1 MTIMSNELLF
11 KIKSL
16 MVLRVVVISVFLGTI
31 IIFKIKSGQIPFI
44 VPVTILI
51 ATTYL
56 LTIIYSVLLKL
67 INNLRFLCYLQL
79 IGDILVETG
88 VIYISGGIE
97 SPFAFLYILSI
108 IASSIILYRRGGY
121 IIASL
126 SSILYGTLVN
136 LEFYNILHPLT
147 FDSSS
152 VNISPI
158 GETVIY
164 TLFLNIS
171 AFFLVA
177 FLSGYLSEKLKRTGE
192 ELEEKSE
199 DLIQL
204 KTFHE
209 SVVTNMGSG
218 LMTADLNGRIVS
230 FNLAAEVIT
239 GYKFYD
245 VRGRYHSEFFNIP
258 LLKGDFNSLTDNPVR
273 MEDIF
278 IRKDGINIHIG
289 MNISPLKDDKNN
301 VRGIICVFQ
310 DLTTI
315 KEMKEKVIKNEKL
328 AAIGRISAGIAHEIR
343 NPLASISGSI
353 QVLKNELFHKTNEPN
368 SRTGQALRD
377 TNIKLMDIILRE
389 TERLNSI
396 ITQFLLYASP
406 YKKNLQMCNIKELI
420 TETITLLKNSKE
432 YPPNLNI
439 EIISKYNGITIN
451 ADPKQIKQVI
461 WNLCLNSIQAMNKDG
476 RMTISVNKKN
486 GNSFYY
492 KPDDEAV
499 EIIIKDTGAGI
510 SEADLQKIFDPF
522 FTTKEE
528 GTGLGLSTVQ
538 KIIEG
543 HNGNINIESKERY
556 GTTVKITLPVT

>member
-1 MTIMSNELLF
+1 MHRELLF

-97 SPFAFLYILSI
+97 SPFAFLFILSI

-353 QVLKNELFHKTNEPN
+353 QVLKDELSLHDP
-368 SRTGQALRD
+368 
-377 TNIKLMDIILRE
+377 NIKLMDIILRE

-396 ITQFLLYASP
+396 ITQFLIYASP
-406 YKKNLQMCNIKELI
+406 YKKNLQTCNIKELI

-432 YPPNLNI
+432 YPSNLNI
-439 EIISKYNGITIN
+439 DTSFKNNGITIN
-451 ADPKQIKQVI
+451 ADSKQIKQVI
-461 WNLCLNSIQAMNKDG
+461 WNLCLNSIQAMNKGG
-476 RMTISVNKKN
+476 RMTISVNPPYPPLVK
-486 GNSFYY
+486 GGEGGFV
-492 KPDDEAV
+492 D
-499 EIIIKDTGAGI
+499 IIIKDTGAGI
-510 SEADLQKIFDPF
+510 SETDLQKIFDPF

-543 HNGNINIESKERY
+543 HNGSINIESKEGY
-556 GTTVKITLPVT
+556 GTAVKITLPTH

>member
-1 MTIMSNELLF
+1 MHRELLF

-97 SPFAFLYILSI
+97 SPFAFLFILSI

-353 QVLKNELFHKTNEPN
+353 QVLKDELSLHDP
-368 SRTGQALRD
+368 
-377 TNIKLMDIILRE
+377 NIKLMDIILRE

-396 ITQFLLYASP
+396 ITQFLIYASP
-406 YKKNLQMCNIKELI
+406 YKKNLQTCNIKELI

-432 YPPNLNI
+432 YPSNLNI
-439 EIISKYNGITIN
+439 DTSFKNNGITIN
-451 ADPKQIKQVI
+451 ADSKQIKQVI
-461 WNLCLNSIQAMNKDG
+461 WNLCLNSIQAMNKGG
-476 RMTISVNKKN
+476 RMTISVNPPYPPLVK
-486 GNSFYY
+486 GGEGGLV
-492 KPDDEAV
+492 D
-499 EIIIKDTGAGI
+499 IIIKDTGAGI
-510 SEADLQKIFDPF
+510 SETDLQKIFDPF

-543 HNGNINIESKERY
+543 HNGSINIESKEGY
-556 GTTVKITLPVT
+556 GTTVKITLPTH

>member
-1 MTIMSNELLF
+1 MSNELLF

-67 INNLRFLCYLQL
+67 IKNLRFLCYLQL

-108 IASSIILYRRGGY
+108 IASSIVLYKRGSY

-126 SSILYGTLVN
+126 SSILYGSIVN

-164 TLFLNIS
+164 TVFLNIS

-230 FNLAAEVIT
+230 FNLAAEGIT
-239 GYKFYD
+239 GYKFDD
-245 VRGRYHSEFFNIP
+245 VRGRYYSEFFNIP

-278 IRKDGINIHIG
+278 IRKDGRKIHLG

-310 DLTTI
+310 DVTTI

-353 QVLKNELFHKTNEPN
+353 QILKDELSLNDP
-368 SRTGQALRD
+368 
-377 TNIKLMDIILRE
+377 NIKLMDIVLRE

-396 ITQFLLYASP
+396 ITQFLIYASP
-406 YKKNLQMCNIKELI
+406 YKKNLQTCNIKELI

-432 YPPNLNI
+432 YPSNLNI
-439 EIISKYNGITIN
+439 DTSFKNNGITISG
-451 ADPKQIKQVI
+451 DPKQIKQVI
-461 WNLCLNSIQAMNKDG
+461 WNLCLNSIQAMNKGG
-476 RMTISVNKKN
+476 RMTISVNPPYPHLVK
-486 GNSFYY
+486 GGERGFV
-492 KPDDEAV
+492 D
-499 EIIIKDTGAGI
+499 IIIKDTGAGI

-543 HNGNINIESKERY
+543 HNGSINIESKEGY
-556 GTTVKITLPVT
+556 GTTVKITLPLNTGI

>member
-1 MTIMSNELLF
+1 MSNELLF

-31 IIFKIKSGQIPFI
+31 ILFQIRSGQLPFI
-44 VPVTILI
+44 LPVTILI
-51 ATTYL
+51 AITYL
-56 LTIIYSVLLKL
+56 LTIIYSLLLKL
-67 INNLRFLCYLQL
+67 IKNLKFLCYLQL
-79 IGDILVETG
+79 TGDLLVESG

-97 SPFAFLYILSI
+97 SPFPFLYILSI
-108 IASSIILYRRGGY
+108 IASSIILYRKGGY

-147 FDSSS
+147 FYSSGTLLPP
-152 VNISPI
+152 V
-158 GETVIY
+158 GEAVFYTV
-164 TLFLNIS
+164 FLNIS
-171 AFFLVA
+171 AFYLVA
-177 FLSGYLSEKLKRTGE
+177 FLSGYLSEKLKKTGE

-199 DLIQL
+199 DLLQL

-209 SVVTNMGSG
+209 SVVKNMGSG

-230 FNLAAEVIT
+230 FNLAAEGIT
-239 GYKFYD
+239 GYKYDD
-245 VRGRYHSEFFNIP
+245 VRGRHYSDFFNLP
-258 LLKGDFNSLTDNPVR
+258 LLSNNFSTLTDSPIR
-273 MEDIF
+273 IEDIF
-278 IRKDGINIHIG
+278 IRKDSRKIHLG

-301 VRGIICVFQ
+301 IRGIIGVFQ

-315 KEMKEKVIKNEKL
+315 KEMKEKVIKSEKL

-353 QVLKNELFHKTNEPN
+353 QVLKDELSLNDP
-368 SRTGQALRD
+368 
-377 TNIKLMDIILRE
+377 NIKLMDIILRE
-389 TERLNSI
+389 TVRLNSI
-396 ITQFLLYASP
+396 ITQFLIYASP
-406 YKKNLQMCNIKELI
+406 YKRNLQSFNIKELI

-432 YPPNLNI
+432 YPSNFYIDTSFEN
-439 EIISKYNGITIN
+439 NGITIN
-451 ADPKQIKQVI
+451 GDPKQIKQVI
-461 WNLCLNSIQAMNKDG
+461 WNLCLNSIQAMNKGG
-476 RMTISVNKKN
+476 RMKISVNKKN
-486 GNSFYY
+486 VDSSYY
-492 KPDDEAV
+492 KPNDDTV
-499 EIIIKDTGAGI
+499 DIIIKDTGAGI

-543 HNGNINIESKERY
+543 HNGSINIESKEGY
-556 GTTVKITLPVT
+556 GTTVKITLPVWIYDL

>member
-1 MTIMSNELLF
+1 MHRELLF

-97 SPFAFLYILSI
+97 SPFAFLFILSI

-245 VRGRYHSEFFNIP
+245 VRGRYYSEFFNIP

-353 QVLKNELFHKTNEPN
+353 QVLKDELSLHDP
-368 SRTGQALRD
+368 
-377 TNIKLMDIILRE
+377 NIKLMDIILRE

-396 ITQFLLYASP
+396 ITQFLIYASP
-406 YKKNLQMCNIKELI
+406 YKKNLQTCNIKELI

-432 YPPNLNI
+432 YPSNLNI
-439 EIISKYNGITIN
+439 DTSFKNNGITIN
-451 ADPKQIKQVI
+451 ADSKQIKQVI
-461 WNLCLNSIQAMNKDG
+461 WNLCLNSIQAMNKGG
-476 RMTISVNKKN
+476 RMTISVNPPYPPLVK
-486 GNSFYY
+486 GGEGGLV
-492 KPDDEAV
+492 D
-499 EIIIKDTGAGI
+499 IIIKDTGAGI
-510 SEADLQKIFDPF
+510 SETDLQKIFDPF

-543 HNGNINIESKERY
+543 HNGSINIESKEGY
-556 GTTVKITLPVT
+556 GTTVKITLPVS

>member
-1 MTIMSNELLF
+1 MHRELLF

-97 SPFAFLYILSI
+97 SPFAFLFILSI

-353 QVLKNELFHKTNEPN
+353 QVLKDELSLHDP
-368 SRTGQALRD
+368 
-377 TNIKLMDIILRE
+377 NIKLMDIILRE

-396 ITQFLLYASP
+396 ITQFLIYASP
-406 YKKNLQMCNIKELI
+406 YKKNLQTCNIKELI

-432 YPPNLNI
+432 YPSNLNI
-439 EIISKYNGITIN
+439 DTSFKNNGITIN
-451 ADPKQIKQVI
+451 ADSKQIKQVI
-461 WNLCLNSIQAMNKDG
+461 WNLCLNSIQAMNKGG
-476 RMTISVNKKN
+476 RMTISVNPPYPPLVK
-486 GNSFYY
+486 GGEGGLV
-492 KPDDEAV
+492 D
-499 EIIIKDTGAGI
+499 IIIKDTGAGI
-510 SEADLQKIFDPF
+510 SETDLQKIFDPF

-543 HNGNINIESKERY
+543 HNGSINIESKEGY
-556 GTTVKITLPVT
+556 GTAVKITLPTH

>member
-1 MTIMSNELLF
+1 MHRELLF

-67 INNLRFLCYLQL
+67 IKNLRFLCYLQL

-97 SPFAFLYILSI
+97 SPFAFLFILSI

-353 QVLKNELFHKTNEPN
+353 QVLKDELSLHDP
-368 SRTGQALRD
+368 
-377 TNIKLMDIILRE
+377 NIKLMDIILRE

-396 ITQFLLYASP
+396 ITQFLIYASP
-406 YKKNLQMCNIKELI
+406 YKKNLQTCNIKELI

-432 YPPNLNI
+432 YPSNLNI
-439 EIISKYNGITIN
+439 DTSFKNNGITIN
-451 ADPKQIKQVI
+451 ADSKQIKQVI
-461 WNLCLNSIQAMNKDG
+461 WNLCLNSIQAMNKGG
-476 RMTISVNKKN
+476 RMTISVNPPYPPLVK
-486 GNSFYY
+486 GGEGGFV
-492 KPDDEAV
+492 D
-499 EIIIKDTGAGI
+499 IIIKDTGAGI
-510 SEADLQKIFDPF
+510 SETDLQKIFDPF

-543 HNGNINIESKERY
+543 HNGSINIESKEGY
-556 GTTVKITLPVT
+556 GTTVKITLPTH

>member
-1 MTIMSNELLF
+1 MHRELLF

-67 INNLRFLCYLQL
+67 IKNLRFLCYLQL

-97 SPFAFLYILSI
+97 SPFAFLFILSI

-192 ELEEKSE
+192 ELEEKSV
-199 DLIQL
+199 LSCYSFL
-204 KTFHE
+204 HVLWK
-209 SVVTNMGSG
+209 
-218 LMTADLNGRIVS
+218 LN
-230 FNLAAEVIT
+230 L
-239 GYKFYD
+239 
-245 VRGRYHSEFFNIP
+245 FF
-258 LLKGDFNSLTDNPVR
+258 
-273 MEDIF
+273 
-278 IRKDGINIHIG
+278 
-289 MNISPLKDDKNN
+289 
-301 VRGIICVFQ
+301 
-310 DLTTI
+310 
-315 KEMKEKVIKNEKL
+315 
-328 AAIGRISAGIAHEIR
+328 
-343 NPLASISGSI
+343 
-353 QVLKNELFHKTNEPN
+353 
-368 SRTGQALRD
+368 
-377 TNIKLMDIILRE
+377 
-389 TERLNSI
+389 
-396 ITQFLLYASP
+396 
-406 YKKNLQMCNIKELI
+406 
-420 TETITLLKNSKE
+420 
-432 YPPNLNI
+432 
-439 EIISKYNGITIN
+439 
-451 ADPKQIKQVI
+451 
-461 WNLCLNSIQAMNKDG
+461 
-476 RMTISVNKKN
+476 
-486 GNSFYY
+486 
-492 KPDDEAV
+492 
-499 EIIIKDTGAGI
+499 
-510 SEADLQKIFDPF
+510 
-522 FTTKEE
+522 
-528 GTGLGLSTVQ
+528 
-538 KIIEG
+538 
-543 HNGNINIESKERY
+543 
-556 GTTVKITLPVT
+556 

>member
-1 MTIMSNELLF
+1 MHRELLF

-97 SPFAFLYILSI
+97 SPFAFLFILSI

-245 VRGRYHSEFFNIP
+245 VRGRYYSEFFNIP

-343 NPLASISGSI
+343 NPLASMSGSI
-353 QVLKNELFHKTNEPN
+353 QVLKDELSLHDP
-368 SRTGQALRD
+368 
-377 TNIKLMDIILRE
+377 NIKLMDIILRE

-396 ITQFLLYASP
+396 ITQFLIYASP
-406 YKKNLQMCNIKELI
+406 YKKNLQTCNIKELI

-432 YPPNLNI
+432 YPSNLNI
-439 EIISKYNGITIN
+439 DTSFKNNGITIN
-451 ADPKQIKQVI
+451 ADSKQIKQVI
-461 WNLCLNSIQAMNKDG
+461 WNLCLNSIQAMNKGG
-476 RMTISVNKKN
+476 RMTISVNPPYPPLVK
-486 GNSFYY
+486 GGEGGLV
-492 KPDDEAV
+492 D
-499 EIIIKDTGAGI
+499 IIIKDTGAGI

-543 HNGNINIESKERY
+543 HNGSINIESKEGY
-556 GTTVKITLPVT
+556 GTTVKITLPTH

>member
-1 MTIMSNELLF
+1 MHTELLF

-97 SPFAFLYILSI
+97 SPFAFLFILSI

-245 VRGRYHSEFFNIP
+245 VRGRYYSEFFNIP

-353 QVLKNELFHKTNEPN
+353 QVLKDELSLHDP
-368 SRTGQALRD
+368 
-377 TNIKLMDIILRE
+377 NIKLMDIILRE

-396 ITQFLLYASP
+396 ITQFLIYASP
-406 YKKNLQMCNIKELI
+406 YKKNLQTCNIKELI

-432 YPPNLNI
+432 YPSNLNI
-439 EIISKYNGITIN
+439 DTSFKNNGITIN
-451 ADPKQIKQVI
+451 ADSKQIKQVI
-461 WNLCLNSIQAMNKDG
+461 WNLCLNSIQAMNKGG
-476 RMTISVNKKN
+476 RMTISVNPPYPPLVK
-486 GNSFYY
+486 GGEGGLV
-492 KPDDEAV
+492 D
-499 EIIIKDTGAGI
+499 IIIKDTGAGI
-510 SEADLQKIFDPF
+510 SETDLQKIFDPF

-543 HNGNINIESKERY
+543 HNGSINIESKEGY
-556 GTTVKITLPVT
+556 GTTVKITLPTH

>member
-1 MTIMSNELLF
+1 MHRELLF

-97 SPFAFLYILSI
+97 SPFAFLFILSI

-353 QVLKNELFHKTNEPN
+353 QVLKDELSLHDP
-368 SRTGQALRD
+368 
-377 TNIKLMDIILRE
+377 NIKLMDIILRE

-396 ITQFLLYASP
+396 ITQFLIYASP
-406 YKKNLQMCNIKELI
+406 YKKNLQTCNIKELI

-432 YPPNLNI
+432 YPSNLNI
-439 EIISKYNGITIN
+439 DTSFKNNGITIN
-451 ADPKQIKQVI
+451 ADSKQIKQVI
-461 WNLCLNSIQAMNKDG
+461 WNLCLNSIQAMNKGG
-476 RMTISVNKKN
+476 RMTISVNPPYPPLVK
-486 GNSFYY
+486 GGEGGFV
-492 KPDDEAV
+492 D
-499 EIIIKDTGAGI
+499 IIIKDTGAGI

-543 HNGNINIESKERY
+543 HNGSINIESKERY
-556 GTTVKITLPVT
+556 GTTVKITLPTH

>member
-1 MTIMSNELLF
+1 MHRELLF

-97 SPFAFLYILSI
+97 SPFAFLFILSI

-353 QVLKNELFHKTNEPN
+353 QVLKDELSLHDP
-368 SRTGQALRD
+368 
-377 TNIKLMDIILRE
+377 NIKLMDIILRE

-396 ITQFLLYASP
+396 ITQFLIYASP
-406 YKKNLQMCNIKELI
+406 YKKNLQTCNIKELI

-432 YPPNLNI
+432 YPSNLNI
-439 EIISKYNGITIN
+439 DTSFKNNGITIN
-451 ADPKQIKQVI
+451 ADSKQIKQVI
-461 WNLCLNSIQAMNKDG
+461 WNLCLNSIQAMNKGG
-476 RMTISVNKKN
+476 RMTISVNPPYPPLVK
-486 GNSFYY
+486 GGEGGFV
-492 KPDDEAV
+492 D
-499 EIIIKDTGAGI
+499 IIIKDTGAGI

-543 HNGNINIESKERY
+543 HNGSINIESKEGY
-556 GTTVKITLPVT
+556 GTTVKITLPTH

>member
-1 MTIMSNELLF
+1 MHRELLF

-31 IIFKIKSGQIPFI
+31 VIFQIRSGQLPFI
-44 VPVTILI
+44 LPVTILI

-56 LTIIYSVLLKL
+56 LTIIYSILLKL
-67 INNLRFLCYLQL
+67 IKNLKFLCYLQL
-79 IGDILVETG
+79 IGDLLVESG

-97 SPFAFLYILSI
+97 SPFPFLYILSI
-108 IASSIILYRRGGY
+108 IASSIILYRSGGY

-136 LEFYNILHPLT
+136 LEFYNLLHPLT
-147 FDSSS
+147 FYSSS
-152 VNISPI
+152 TTQPV
-158 GETVIY
+158 GEAVFYTV
-164 TLFLNIS
+164 FLNIS
-171 AFFLVA
+171 VFYLVA
-177 FLSGYLSEKLKRTGE
+177 FLSGYLSEKLKKTGE

-199 DLIQL
+199 DLLQL

-209 SVVTNMGSG
+209 SVVKNMGSG
-218 LMTADLNGRIVS
+218 LMTADLNGKIVS
-230 FNLAAEVIT
+230 FNLAAEGIT
-239 GYKFYD
+239 GYKFDD
-245 VRGRYHSEFFNIP
+245 VRGRYYSEFFNIP

-273 MEDIF
+273 MEDMF

-301 VRGIICVFQ
+301 IRGIIGVFQ

-315 KEMKEKVIKNEKL
+315 KEMKEKVIKSEKL
-328 AAIGRISAGIAHEIR
+328 AAIGRIAAGIAHEIR

-353 QVLKNELFHKTNEPN
+353 QVLKDELSLNDP
-368 SRTGQALRD
+368 
-377 TNIKLMDIILRE
+377 NIKLMDIILRE
-389 TERLNSI
+389 TERLNST
-396 ITQFLLYASP
+396 ITQFLIYASP
-406 YKKNLQMCNIKELI
+406 YKKNQQTCNIKELI
-420 TETITLLKNSKE
+420 AETITLLKNSKE
-432 YPPNLNI
+432 YPSNLNI
-439 EIISKYNGITIN
+439 DTSFENNGITIN

-461 WNLCLNSIQAMNKDG
+461 WNLCLNSIQSMNKGG

-486 GNSFYY
+486 GDSSYY
-492 KPDDEAV
+492 KPNPETV

-510 SEADLQKIFDPF
+510 SEADLHKIFDPF

-543 HNGNINIESKERY
+543 HNGSINIESKEGN
-556 GTTVKITLPVT
+556 GTTVKITLPM

>member
-1 MTIMSNELLF
+1 
-11 KIKSL
+11 
-16 MVLRVVVISVFLGTI
+16 MVLRVLIISVFLGTI

-51 ATTYL
+51 AITYL
-56 LTIIYSVLLKL
+56 LTILYSILLKL
-67 INNLRFLCYLQL
+67 IRNLKFLCYVQL

-97 SPFAFLYILSI
+97 SPFPFLYILSI
-108 IASSIILYRRGGY
+108 IASSIVLYKRGGY
-121 IIASL
+121 IIASI
-126 SSILYGTLVN
+126 SGILYGSIVN

-164 TLFLNIS
+164 TVFLNIS

-192 ELEEKSE
+192 ELEEKSD

-209 SVVTNMGSG
+209 SVVKNMGSG
-218 LMTADLNGRIVS
+218 LVTADLNGRIVS
-230 FNLAAEVIT
+230 FNLAAEGIT
-239 GYKFYD
+239 GYKFDEVKNRHY
-245 VRGRYHSEFFNIP
+245 SEFFNMP
-258 LLKGDFNSLTDNPVR
+258 LLADNFNNLTDNPVR
-273 MEDIF
+273 TENIF
-278 IRKDGINIHIG
+278 IRKDGRKIHLG

-301 VRGIICVFQ
+301 IRGIIGVFQ
-310 DLTTI
+310 DLTGI
-315 KEMKEKVIKNEKL
+315 KEMKEQVIKSEKL
-328 AAIGRISAGIAHEIR
+328 AALGRIASGIAHEIR

-353 QVLKNELFHKTNEPN
+353 QVLKDELFSGTI
-368 SRTGQALRD
+368 SGQALSGSNTR
-377 TNIKLMDIILRE
+377 LMDIILRE

-406 YKKNLQMCNIKELI
+406 YKKNLQFCNIKELI
-420 TETITLLKNSKE
+420 AETITLLKNSKE
-432 YPPNLNI
+432 YPSNLNI
-439 EIISKYNGITIN
+439 DTSFENNGITIN

-461 WNLCLNSIQAMNKDG
+461 WNLCLNSIQSMNKG
-476 RMTISVNKKN
+476 GTMTISVPPPYPPLVK
-486 GNSFYY
+486 GGEGGFV
-492 KPDDEAV
+492 D
-499 EIIIKDTGAGI
+499 IIIKDTGIGI
-510 SEADLQKIFDPF
+510 SEADLQKVFDPF

-528 GTGLGLSTVQ
+528 GTGLGLSTVH

-543 HNGNINIESKERY
+543 HNGSIKIESKEMY

>member
-1 MTIMSNELLF
+1 MSNELLF

-97 SPFAFLYILSI
+97 SPFAFLFILSI

-245 VRGRYHSEFFNIP
+245 VRGRYYSEFFNIP

-353 QVLKNELFHKTNEPN
+353 QVLKDELSLHDP
-368 SRTGQALRD
+368 
-377 TNIKLMDIILRE
+377 NIKLMDIILRE

-396 ITQFLLYASP
+396 ITQFLIYASP
-406 YKKNLQMCNIKELI
+406 YKKNLQTCNIKELI

-432 YPPNLNI
+432 YPSNLNI
-439 EIISKYNGITIN
+439 DTSFKNNGITIN
-451 ADPKQIKQVI
+451 ADSKQIKQVI
-461 WNLCLNSIQAMNKDG
+461 WNLCLNSIQAMNKGG
-476 RMTISVNKKN
+476 RMTISVNPPYPPLVK
-486 GNSFYY
+486 GGEGGLV
-492 KPDDEAV
+492 D
-499 EIIIKDTGAGI
+499 IIIKDTGAGI
-510 SEADLQKIFDPF
+510 SETDLQKIFDPF

-543 HNGNINIESKERY
+543 HNGSINIESKEGY
-556 GTTVKITLPVT
+556 GTTVKITLPTH

>member
-1 MTIMSNELLF
+1 MQRELLF

-31 IIFKIKSGQIPFI
+31 IILQIRSGQLPFI
-44 VPVTILI
+44 LPVTILI

-56 LTIIYSVLLKL
+56 LTITYSILLKL
-67 INNLRFLCYLQL
+67 VKNLKFLCYLQL
-79 IGDILVETG
+79 IGDLLVESS

-97 SPFAFLYILSI
+97 SPFPFLYILSI
-108 IASSIILYRRGGY
+108 IASSIILYRKGSY

-147 FDSSS
+147 FYSSKT
-152 VNISPI
+152 IPTI
-158 GETVIY
+158 GEAVFYTV
-164 TLFLNIS
+164 FLNIS
-171 AFFLVA
+171 AFYLVA
-177 FLSGYLSEKLKRTGE
+177 FLSGYLSEKLKKTGE

-199 DLIQL
+199 DLLQL

-209 SVVTNMGSG
+209 SVVKNMGSG
-218 LMTADLNGRIVS
+218 LITADLNGRIVS
-230 FNLAAEVIT
+230 FNLAAEGIT
-239 GYKFYD
+239 GYKFD
-245 VRGRYHSEFFNIP
+245 EVRGRHYSDFFNLP
-258 LLKGDFNSLTDNPVR
+258 LLADNFIMLTDNPIR
-273 MEDIF
+273 TEDIF
-278 IRKDGINIHIG
+278 IRKNGRKIHLG

-301 VRGIICVFQ
+301 IRGIIGVFQ
-310 DLTTI
+310 DLTI
-315 KEMKEKVIKNEKL
+315 MKEMKEKIIKSEKL
-328 AAIGRISAGIAHEIR
+328 AAIGRIASGIAHEIR

-353 QVLKNELFHKTNEPN
+353 QVLKDELFCETNESN
-368 SRTGQALRD
+368 SGPRQALRD

-406 YKKNLQMCNIKELI
+406 FKKSLQMCSIKELI

-439 EIISKYNGITIN
+439 ETSFKNNGVTIN

-461 WNLCLNSIQAMNKDG
+461 WNLSINSIQAMENG
-476 RMTISVNKKN
+476 GTMTISVNKKN
-486 GNSFYY
+486 GNPLYY

-510 SEADLQKIFDPF
+510 SETDLQKVFDPF

-543 HNGNINIESKERY
+543 HNGSINIESKEGY
-556 GTTVKITLPVT
+556 GTTVKITLPVS

>member
-1 MTIMSNELLF
+1 MHRELLF

-97 SPFAFLYILSI
+97 SPFAFLFILSI

-245 VRGRYHSEFFNIP
+245 VRGRYYSEFFNIP

-353 QVLKNELFHKTNEPN
+353 QVLKDELSLHDP
-368 SRTGQALRD
+368 
-377 TNIKLMDIILRE
+377 NIKLMDIILRE

-396 ITQFLLYASP
+396 ITQFLIYASP
-406 YKKNLQMCNIKELI
+406 YKKNLQTCNIKELI

-432 YPPNLNI
+432 YPSNLNI
-439 EIISKYNGITIN
+439 DTSFKNNGITIN
-451 ADPKQIKQVI
+451 ADSKQIKQVI
-461 WNLCLNSIQAMNKDG
+461 WNLCLNSIQAMNKGG
-476 RMTISVNKKN
+476 RMTISVNPPYPPLVK
-486 GNSFYY
+486 GGEGGFV
-492 KPDDEAV
+492 D
-499 EIIIKDTGAGI
+499 IIIKDTGAGI

-543 HNGNINIESKERY
+543 HNGSINIESKEGY
-556 GTTVKITLPVT
+556 GTTVKITLPTH

>member
-1 MTIMSNELLF
+1 MHRELLF

-97 SPFAFLYILSI
+97 SPFAFLFILSI

-245 VRGRYHSEFFNIP
+245 VRGRYYSEFFNIP

-353 QVLKNELFHKTNEPN
+353 QVLKDELSLHDP
-368 SRTGQALRD
+368 
-377 TNIKLMDIILRE
+377 NIKLMDIILRE

-396 ITQFLLYASP
+396 ITQFLIYASP
-406 YKKNLQMCNIKELI
+406 YKKNLQTCNIKELI

-432 YPPNLNI
+432 YPSNLNI
-439 EIISKYNGITIN
+439 DTSFKNNGITIN
-451 ADPKQIKQVI
+451 ADSKQIKQVI
-461 WNLCLNSIQAMNKDG
+461 WNLCLNSIQAMNKGG
-476 RMTISVNKKN
+476 RMTISVNPPYPPLVK
-486 GNSFYY
+486 GGEGGFV
-492 KPDDEAV
+492 D
-499 EIIIKDTGAGI
+499 IIIKDTGAGI

-543 HNGNINIESKERY
+543 HNGSINIESKEGY
-556 GTTVKITLPVT
+556 GTAVKITLPTH

>member
-1 MTIMSNELLF
+1 MHRELLF

-97 SPFAFLYILSI
+97 SPFAFLFILSI

-245 VRGRYHSEFFNIP
+245 VRGRYYSEFFNIP

-353 QVLKNELFHKTNEPN
+353 QVLKDELSLHDP
-368 SRTGQALRD
+368 
-377 TNIKLMDIILRE
+377 NIKLMDIILRE

-396 ITQFLLYASP
+396 TTQFLIYASP
-406 YKKNLQMCNIKELI
+406 YKKNLQTCNIKELI

-432 YPPNLNI
+432 YPSNLNI
-439 EIISKYNGITIN
+439 DTSFKNNGITIN
-451 ADPKQIKQVI
+451 ADSKQIKQVI
-461 WNLCLNSIQAMNKDG
+461 WNLCLNSIQAMNKGG
-476 RMTISVNKKN
+476 RMTISVNPPYPPLVK
-486 GNSFYY
+486 GGEGGLV
-492 KPDDEAV
+492 D
-499 EIIIKDTGAGI
+499 IIIKDTGAGI
-510 SEADLQKIFDPF
+510 SETDLQKIFDPF

-543 HNGNINIESKERY
+543 HNGSINIESKEGY
-556 GTTVKITLPVT
+556 GTTVKITLPTH

>member
-1 MTIMSNELLF
+1 MHRELLF

-97 SPFAFLYILSI
+97 SPFAFLFILSI

-245 VRGRYHSEFFNIP
+245 VRGRYYSEFFNIP

-353 QVLKNELFHKTNEPN
+353 QVLKDELSLHDP
-368 SRTGQALRD
+368 
-377 TNIKLMDIILRE
+377 NIKLMDIILRE

-396 ITQFLLYASP
+396 ITQFLIYASP
-406 YKKNLQMCNIKELI
+406 YKKNLQTCNIKELI

-432 YPPNLNI
+432 YPSNLNI
-439 EIISKYNGITIN
+439 DTSFKNNGITIN
-451 ADPKQIKQVI
+451 ADSKQIKQVI
-461 WNLCLNSIQAMNKDG
+461 WNLCLNSIQAMNKGG
-476 RMTISVNKKN
+476 RMTISVNPPYPPLVK
-486 GNSFYY
+486 GGEGGLV
-492 KPDDEAV
+492 D
-499 EIIIKDTGAGI
+499 IIIKDTGAGI
-510 SEADLQKIFDPF
+510 SETDLQKIFDPF

-543 HNGNINIESKERY
+543 HNGSINIESKEGY
-556 GTTVKITLPVT
+556 GTTVKITLPTH

>member
-31 IIFKIKSGQIPFI
+31 IILQIRSGQLPFI

-67 INNLRFLCYLQL
+67 IKNLRFLCYLQL

-97 SPFAFLYILSI
+97 SPFAFLFILSI

-353 QVLKNELFHKTNEPN
+353 QVLKDELSLHDP
-368 SRTGQALRD
+368 
-377 TNIKLMDIILRE
+377 NIKLMDIILRE

-396 ITQFLLYASP
+396 ITQFLIYASP
-406 YKKNLQMCNIKELI
+406 YKKNLQTCNIKELI

-432 YPPNLNI
+432 YPSNLNI
-439 EIISKYNGITIN
+439 DTSFKNNGITIN
-451 ADPKQIKQVI
+451 ADSKQIKQVI
-461 WNLCLNSIQAMNKDG
+461 WNLCLNSIQAMNKGG
-476 RMTISVNKKN
+476 RMTISVNPPYPPLVK
-486 GNSFYY
+486 GGEGGLV
-492 KPDDEAV
+492 D
-499 EIIIKDTGAGI
+499 IIIKDTGAGI

-543 HNGNINIESKERY
+543 HNGSINIESKEEY
-556 GTTVKITLPVT
+556 GTTVKITLPTH

>member
-1 MTIMSNELLF
+1 MHRELLF
-11 KIKSL
+11 KIKTL
-16 MVLRVVVISVFLGTI
+16 MVLRAVVISVFLGTI
-31 IIFKIKSGQIPFI
+31 IIFQIRSGQLPFI
-44 VPVTILI
+44 LPVTILI

-56 LTIIYSVLLKL
+56 LTIIYSILLKL
-67 INNLRFLCYLQL
+67 IKNLGFLCYLQL
-79 IGDILVETG
+79 IGDLLVESG

-97 SPFAFLYILSI
+97 SPFPFLYILSI

-136 LEFYNILHPLT
+136 LEFYNLLHPMT
-147 FDSSS
+147 FYSSS

-158 GETVIY
+158 ETVIY
-164 TLFLNIS
+164 TVFLNIS

-199 DLIQL
+199 DLLQL

-209 SVVTNMGSG
+209 SVVKNMGSG

-230 FNLAAEVIT
+230 FNLAAEGIT

-245 VRGRYHSEFFNIP
+245 VRGRYYSEFFNIP
-258 LLKGDFNSLTDNPVR
+258 LLKGDFNSLTDNPVH

-301 VRGIICVFQ
+301 IRGIIGVFQ
-310 DLTTI
+310 DLTII
-315 KEMKEKVIKNEKL
+315 KEMKEKVIKNEKM

-353 QVLKNELFHKTNEPN
+353 HVLKDELSLND
-368 SRTGQALRD
+368 S
-377 TNIKLMDIILRE
+377 NIKLMDIILRE
-389 TERLNSI
+389 TKRLNSI

-406 YKKNLQMCNIKELI
+406 YKKNLQICNIKELI
-420 TETITLLKNSKE
+420 AETITLLKNSKE
-432 YPPNLNI
+432 YPSNLNI
-439 EIISKYNGITIN
+439 DTSFQNNGITIN
-451 ADPKQIKQVI
+451 GDPKQIKQVI
-461 WNLCLNSIQAMNKDG
+461 WNLCLNSMQAMNKGG
-476 RMTISVNKKN
+476 RMTISVNKIN
-486 GNSFYY
+486 GDSSYY
-492 KPDDEAV
+492 KTNDETV
-499 EIIIKDTGAGI
+499 EIIIKDTGTGI
-510 SEADLQKIFDPF
+510 SETDLQKVFDPF

-543 HNGNINIESKERY
+543 HNGSINIESKERY
-556 GTTVKITLPVT
+556 GTTVKITLPILSNEQ

>member
-1 MTIMSNELLF
+1 MHRELLF

-97 SPFAFLYILSI
+97 SPFAFLFILSI

-245 VRGRYHSEFFNIP
+245 VRGRYYSEFFNIP

-353 QVLKNELFHKTNEPN
+353 QVLKDELSLHDP
-368 SRTGQALRD
+368 
-377 TNIKLMDIILRE
+377 NIKLMDIILRE

-396 ITQFLLYASP
+396 ITQFLIYASP
-406 YKKNLQMCNIKELI
+406 YKKNLQTCNIKELI

-432 YPPNLNI
+432 YPSNLNI
-439 EIISKYNGITIN
+439 DTSFKNNGITIN
-451 ADPKQIKQVI
+451 ADSKQIKQVI
-461 WNLCLNSIQAMNKDG
+461 WNLCLNSIQAMNKGG
-476 RMTISVNKKN
+476 RMTISVNPPYPPLVK
-486 GNSFYY
+486 GGEGGLV
-492 KPDDEAV
+492 D
-499 EIIIKDTGAGI
+499 IIIKDTGAGI
-510 SEADLQKIFDPF
+510 SETDLQKIFDPF

-543 HNGNINIESKERY
+543 HNGSINIESKEGY
-556 GTTVKITLPVT
+556 GTAVKITLPTH

>member
-1 MTIMSNELLF
+1 MHRELLF

-56 LTIIYSVLLKL
+56 LTIIYSILLIL
-67 INNLRFLCYLQL
+67 IKNLKFLCYLQL
-79 IGDILVETG
+79 IGDLLVESS

-97 SPFAFLYILSI
+97 SPFPFLYILSI
-108 IASSIILYRRGGY
+108 IASSIILYRKGSY

-147 FDSSS
+147 FYSSS
-152 VNISPI
+152 TTIPTI
-158 GETVIY
+158 GEAVFYTV
-164 TLFLNIS
+164 FLNIS
-171 AFFLVA
+171 AFYLVA
-177 FLSGYLSEKLKRTGE
+177 FLSSYLSEKLKKTGE

-199 DLIQL
+199 DLLQL

-209 SVVTNMGSG
+209 SVVKNMGSG
-218 LMTADLNGRIVS
+218 LITADLNGRIIS
-230 FNLAAEVIT
+230 FNLAAEGIT
-239 GYKFYD
+239 GYKFD
-245 VRGRYHSEFFNIP
+245 EVRGRHSSDFFNLP
-258 LLKGDFNSLTDNPVR
+258 LLADNFSILTDNPIR
-273 MEDIF
+273 TEDIF
-278 IRKDGINIHIG
+278 IRKNGRKIHLG

-301 VRGIICVFQ
+301 IRGIIGVFQ
-310 DLTTI
+310 DLTI
-315 KEMKEKVIKNEKL
+315 MKEMKEKVIKSEKL
-328 AAIGRISAGIAHEIR
+328 AAIGRIASGIAHEIR

-556 GTTVKITLPVT
+556 GTTVKITLPVS

>member
-97 SPFAFLYILSI
+97 SPFAFLFILSI

-353 QVLKNELFHKTNEPN
+353 QVLKDELSLHDP
-368 SRTGQALRD
+368 
-377 TNIKLMDIILRE
+377 NIKLMDIILRE

-396 ITQFLLYASP
+396 ITQFLIYASP
-406 YKKNLQMCNIKELI
+406 YKKNLQTCNIKELI

-432 YPPNLNI
+432 YPSNLNI
-439 EIISKYNGITIN
+439 DTSFKNNGITIN
-451 ADPKQIKQVI
+451 ADSKQIKLVI
-461 WNLCLNSIQAMNKDG
+461 WNLCLNSIQAMNKGG
-476 RMTISVNKKN
+476 RMTISVNPPYPPLVK
-486 GNSFYY
+486 GGEGGLV
-492 KPDDEAV
+492 D
-499 EIIIKDTGAGI
+499 IIIKDTGAGI
-510 SEADLQKIFDPF
+510 SETDLQKIFDPF

-543 HNGNINIESKERY
+543 HNGSINIESKEGY
-556 GTTVKITLPVT
+556 GTTVKITLPTH

>member
-1 MTIMSNELLF
+1 MSNELLF

-51 ATTYL
+51 AITYL

-67 INNLRFLCYLQL
+67 IKNLRFLCYLQL

-97 SPFAFLYILSI
+97 SPFSFLYILSI
-108 IASSIILYRRGGY
+108 IASSIVLYKRGSY

-126 SSILYGTLVN
+126 SSILYGTFVN
-136 LEFYNILHPLT
+136 LEFYNLLHPLT

-164 TLFLNIS
+164 TVFLNIS

-209 SVVTNMGSG
+209 SVVKNMGSG

-230 FNLAAEVIT
+230 FNLAAEGIT

-245 VRGRYHSEFFNIP
+245 VRGRYYSEFFNIP
-258 LLKGDFNSLTDNPVR
+258 LLKGDFNILTDNPVR

-301 VRGIICVFQ
+301 IRGIIGVFQ

-315 KEMKEKVIKNEKL
+315 KEMKEKVIKSEKL

-353 QVLKNELFHKTNEPN
+353 QVLKDELSLNDP
-368 SRTGQALRD
+368 
-377 TNIKLMDIILRE
+377 NIKLMDIILRE
-389 TERLNSI
+389 TVRLNSI
-396 ITQFLLYASP
+396 ITQFLIYASP
-406 YKKNLQMCNIKELI
+406 YKKNLQICNIKELI

-432 YPPNLNI
+432 YPSNLYIDTSFEN
-439 EIISKYNGITIN
+439 NGITIN
-451 ADPKQIKQVI
+451 GDPKQIKQVI
-461 WNLCLNSIQAMNKDG
+461 WNLCLNSIHAMNKGG
-476 RMTISVNKKN
+476 RMTISVNPLYPPLVK
-486 GNSFYY
+486 GGEEGF
-492 KPDDEAV
+492 V
-499 EIIIKDTGAGI
+499 EIIIKDTGTGI
-510 SEADLQKIFDPF
+510 SETDLQKVFDPF

-538 KIIEG
+538 KILEG
-543 HNGNINIESKERY
+543 HNGSINIESKEGY
-556 GTTVKITLPVT
+556 GTTVKITLPINTGI

>member
-1 MTIMSNELLF
+1 MHRELLF

-67 INNLRFLCYLQL
+67 IKNLRFLCYLQL

-97 SPFAFLYILSI
+97 SPFAFLFILSI

-353 QVLKNELFHKTNEPN
+353 QVLKDELSLHDP
-368 SRTGQALRD
+368 
-377 TNIKLMDIILRE
+377 NIKLMDIILRE

-396 ITQFLLYASP
+396 ITQFLIYASP
-406 YKKNLQMCNIKELI
+406 YKKNLQTCNIKELI

-432 YPPNLNI
+432 YPSNLNI
-439 EIISKYNGITIN
+439 DTSFKNNGITIN
-451 ADPKQIKQVI
+451 ADSKQIKQVI
-461 WNLCLNSIQAMNKDG
+461 WNLCLNSIQAMNKGG
-476 RMTISVNKKN
+476 RMTISVNPPYPPLVK
-486 GNSFYY
+486 GGEGGLV
-492 KPDDEAV
+492 D
-499 EIIIKDTGAGI
+499 IIIKDTGAGI
-510 SEADLQKIFDPF
+510 SETDLQKIFDPF

-543 HNGNINIESKERY
+543 HNGSINIESKEGY
-556 GTTVKITLPVT
+556 GTTVKITLPTH